1 MATYSFMDVTA
12 SLSGPTGEI
21 DLGYGSASSKEKIT
35 VAMGGP
41 KNTMTIGADGEVMHS
56 LHADKSGT
64 VTVNLL
70 KTSPTNKKLS
80 LAYNAQSQS
89 SGTWG
94 NNVIVI
100 RNKVSGDIITARSVA
115 FLAVTA
121 EEQGLLGSD
130 YYATHPVFPLA
141 QTGEAARDVQQNK
154 HQGKIGVLCLA
165 PEEGLGVRDTEMRA
179 THIAAINRFRDV

>member
-1 MATYSFMDVTA
+1 
-12 SLSGPTGEI
+12 
-21 DLGYGSASSKEKIT
+21 
-35 VAMGGP
+35 MGGP

-64 VTVNLL
+64 ITVNLL

-89 SGTWG
+89 SATWG

-115 FLAVTA
+115 FQKQPDNANAKAGNTM
-121 EEQGLLGSD
+121 
-130 YYATHPVFPLA
+130 PWVF
-141 QTGEAARDVQQNK
+141 DC
-154 HQGKIGVLCLA
+154 GKIDQVLG
-165 PEEGLGVRDTEMRA
+165 E
-179 THIAAINRFRDV
+179 F

>member
-1 MATYSFMDVTA
+1 MSTYSFMDVTA
-12 SLSGPTGEI
+12 TLTGPTGSI
-21 DLGYGSASSKEKIT
+21 DLGYGSASSEEGIV

-41 KNTMTIGADGEVMHS
+41 KNTMTIGSDGEVMHS

-64 VTVNLL
+64 ITVNLL

-89 SGTWG
+89 SAIWG

-115 FLAVTA
+115 FQKQPDNANAKT
-121 EEQGLLGSD
+121 GN
-130 YYATHPVFPLA
+130 TMPWVF
-141 QTGEAARDVQQNK
+141 DC
-154 HQGKIGVLCLA
+154 GKIDQVLG
-165 PEEGLGVRDTEMRA
+165 E
-179 THIAAINRFRDV
+179 F